1 MAQLQL
7 DYLGTCTFTYALIHV
22 FLSLCQ
28 TYPQKCEEQVILLL
42 YNTHFNPQ
50 GNKSYEKQSL
60 YKAKYYFSMQQKLLK
75 SVQKMIVNFYI
86 SK

>member
-1 MAQLQL
+1 M
-7 DYLGTCTFTYALIHV
+7 
-22 FLSLCQ
+22 
-28 TYPQKCEEQVILLL
+28 